1 MPALALARALLDAR
15 AGVEPVL
22 VGAVR
27 GIESQVL
34 PRYPF
39 RFQLLPLEPVYRR
52 TWWRNVRW
60 PAIAW
65 RAWRAAGRGLFP
77 WRPPLAILP
86 RGHAPPPVLLLGLRC
101 LPSPP
106 RFGPEPV

>member
-65 RAWRAAGRGLFP
+65 RAWRAAGGGAPPPPPPHRD
-77 WRPPLAILP
+77 RPG
-86 RGHAPPPVLLLGLRC
+86 GHAPPPAGRGG
-101 LPSPP
+101 PAAGPP
-106 RFGPEPV
+106 